1 MNKHSTQALIDSLL
15 LCSLLSLALAP
26 GLKADVTGSIL
37 GTATDSTS
45 AVVHGVVVVA
55 TNMGTNLSQTTRT
68 DSVGQFRFLALPVGK
83 YKVEASLAGFQK
95 FLVTGIDLTV
105 NEQHR
110 VDIIMQVGNVTQEV
124 EVSAASVQVET
135 TNSQIGQ
142 VVEEKS
148 ILALP
153 LNGRSYIDLLGLQP
167 GVAPAASGTVS
178 NRPVSGQLNAGN
190 ISVNG
195 QRESANAFLV
205 NGGDVSEGRNMGT
218 SIIPNID
225 SVAEFRL
232 ITNSFDA
239 EYGRFSGAIMN
250 AITKSGTN
258 GFHGTAFEF
267 LRNDKMD
274 ARNFFDQTRGA
285 LKRNQFGYAV
295 GGPALKNR
303 LFWFTDYQGTR
314 ETRGLSSGLVT
325 LPSSAQRNGVFGPDA
340 FVDSEGNPMVVNG
353 SYWANLLSKRLGYT
367 VTADEPYSRV

>member
-1 MNKHSTQALIDSLL
+1 MNKHSTPGLIGSLL
-15 LCSLLSLALAP
+15 FCNLLALTLAP

-45 AVVHGVVVVA
+45 AVVHGVEVVA
-55 TNMGTNLSQTTRT
+55 TNLETNLSQTART
-68 DSVGQFRFLALPVGK
+68 DSVGQYRFLALPVGK

-110 VDIIMQVGNVTQEV
+110 VDIVMQVGNVTQEV
-124 EVSAASVQVET
+124 EVNAAAVQVES
-135 TNSQIGQ
+135 TNTQIGQ
-142 VVEEKS
+142 VVEEKAL
-148 ILALP
+148 LALP

-167 GVAPAASGTVS
+167 GVAPVSSGTVS

-195 QRESANAFLV
+195 QRESTNAFLV

-218 SIIPNID
+218 SIIPNLD

-267 LRNDKMD
+267 LRNDD
-274 ARNFFDQTRGA
+274 LDGRAFFDPAVTV
-285 LKRNQFGYAV
+285 LKRSQFGYAV
-295 GGPALKNR
+295 GGPALKNK

-314 ETRGLSSGLVT
+314 ERRGSSGSLT
-325 LPSSAQRNGVFGPDA
+325 QLPSVAQRSGIFSPSDLNGVVSG
-340 FVDSEGNPMVVNG
+340 
-353 SYWANLLSKRLGYT
+353 
-367 VTADEPYSRV
+367 

>member
-1 MNKHSTQALIDSLL
+1 MNKHFTPGLIASLL
-15 LCSLLSLALAP
+15 FCNLLALTLAP
-26 GLKADVTGSIL
+26 AVKADVTGSIL
-37 GTATDSTS
+37 GTAADSSS
-45 AVVHGVVVVA
+45 AVLQGVVVVA
-55 TNMGTNLSQTTRT
+55 TNLETNLSQATRT
-68 DSVGQFRFLALPVGK
+68 DSAGQYRLLALPVGK

-110 VDIIMQVGNVTQEV
+110 VDIVMQVGNVTQEV
-124 EVSAASVQVET
+124 EVNAAAVQVES
-135 TNSQIGQ
+135 TNTQIGQ
-142 VVEEKS
+142 VVEEKAL
-148 ILALP
+148 LALP

-167 GVAPAASGTVS
+167 GVAPVSSGTVS

-195 QRESANAFLV
+195 QRESTNAFLV

-218 SIIPNID
+218 SIIPNLD

-267 LRNDKMD
+267 LRNDKLD
-274 ARNFFDQTRGA
+274 ARNFFDPTTKGV
-285 LKRNQFGYAV
+285 LKRNQFGYSA
-295 GGPALKNR
+295 GGPFIKNK
-303 LFWFTDYQGTR
+303 LFWFTDYQG
-314 ETRGLSSGLVT
+314 
-325 LPSSAQRNGVFGPDA
+325 
-340 FVDSEGNPMVVNG
+340 
-353 SYWANLLSKRLGYT
+353 
-367 VTADEPYSRV
+367 